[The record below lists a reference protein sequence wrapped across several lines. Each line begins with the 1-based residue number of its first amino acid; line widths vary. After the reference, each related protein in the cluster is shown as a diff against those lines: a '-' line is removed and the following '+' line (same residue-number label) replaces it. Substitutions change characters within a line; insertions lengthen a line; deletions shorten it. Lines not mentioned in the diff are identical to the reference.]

1 MSWVLA
7 NARRRAQSKKG
18 FYRDALTQAQISG
31 RHADEP
37 GMNRTA
43 AAEEGR
49 GGAKLPF
56 GSLIAPE
63 FAHLADYAAELAEI
77 ELTAEVWREDIP
89 PYGNDAHLKWAP
101 SCTCAGEF
109 NPASP
114 PKSRPGLTLDPFT
127 GVATTGIAALR
138 NGRDFLGVELSE
150 NYAREAEW
158 RIREEVGS
166 HFQPKLEI

>member
-1 MSWVLA
+1 
-7 NARRRAQSKKG
+7 
-18 FYRDALTQAQISG
+18 
-31 RHADEP
+31 
-37 GMNRTA
+37 MNRTA

-89 PYGNDAHLKWAP
+89 SYGNDAHLKWAP
-101 SCTCAGEF
+101 SCTCSGGF